1 MVRELF
7 QEARALTLP
16 FGSFYQSFIV
26 PRNQHPFF
34 KEVASTDPSM
44 QLNMCNEAV
53 SELYLL
59 ANDVI
64 FDPASKTEGMYMTHG
79 KHFCRARIAENR
91 FGAKRLLLLGS
102 SDSCELS
109 AETTARHHQQPLQPE
124 EPPG

>member
-1 MVRELF
+1 MSLQVPREREHRRNELQSHMPLESLLQGGELF

-16 FGSFYQSFIV
+16 FGSLWQSFIV

-44 QLNMCNEAV
+44 QLNMCNGAV

-64 FDPASKTEGMYMTHG
+64 FDPASKIEG
-79 KHFCRARIAENR
+79 I
-91 FGAKRLLLLGS
+91 
-102 SDSCELS
+102 
-109 AETTARHHQQPLQPE
+109 
-124 EPPG
+124 